1 MNKKIKTLS
10 GTIAALASAKG
21 RSGIAVIR
29 VSGPKAIEIYNKI
42 TNKQPKHLK
51 ATYTSLFDSSGLEI
65 DKGVCLFFS
74 GPKSYTGEDVFEIT
88 CHGSTV
94 IVEMLLGRLFEL
106 GARQALEGEFTK
118 RAYLNDKMDLT
129 QAEAVADLI
138 ESVSTRT
145 AKAALKSLSGDF
157 SQRVNQISKKIIKL
171 RSIIEASL
179 DFSDQDLEE
188 TDHPK
193 LVIKEVEMTKNS
205 YLVLIKQTRIAT
217 RLRDGLVVAI
227 VGEPNVGKSTLFNR
241 MCGSERAIVSS
252 KAGTTRDIISEN
264 ITIDGFPIQIIDTA
278 GIRESKEEVEQ
289 EGVRRAIEASK
300 TADLAI
306 EVIDIHKHKKKEELE
321 GTITALNKIDTYS
334 GPTIKCSENTFLVS
348 AKTGTGIDK
357 LLDFIA
363 SYFIDAD
370 DGATA
375 ITARKRHIVSLRE
388 SFQAFSLA
396 EKGINEG
403 APLDLVAEDLLQ
415 AQNSLAEVTGEF
427 CTEDLLESIFNNFCI
442 GK

>member
-1 MNKKIKTLS
+1 
-10 GTIAALASAKG
+10 
-21 RSGIAVIR
+21 
-29 VSGPKAIEIYNKI
+29 
-42 TNKQPKHLK
+42 
-51 ATYTSLFDSSGLEI
+51 
-65 DKGVCLFFS
+65 
-74 GPKSYTGEDVFEIT
+74 
-88 CHGSTV
+88 
-94 IVEMLLGRLFEL
+94 
-106 GARQALEGEFTK
+106 
-118 RAYLNDKMDLT
+118 
-129 QAEAVADLI
+129 
-138 ESVSTRT
+138 
-145 AKAALKSLSGDF
+145 
-157 SQRVNQISKKIIKL
+157 
-171 RSIIEASL
+171 
-179 DFSDQDLEE
+179 
-188 TDHPK
+188 
-193 LVIKEVEMTKNS
+193 MTKNS

-375 ITARKRHIVSLRE
+375 ITARKRHIFSLRE